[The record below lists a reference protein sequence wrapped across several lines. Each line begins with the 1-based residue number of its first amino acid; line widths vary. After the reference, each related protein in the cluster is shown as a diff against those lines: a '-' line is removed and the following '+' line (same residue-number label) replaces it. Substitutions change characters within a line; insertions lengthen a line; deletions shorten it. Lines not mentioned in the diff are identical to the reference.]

1 MSYHLLWSGVGG
13 QLLSYHSYHL
23 LWSGV
28 GGQLLSYH
36 LLWSGVGGQLLS
48 YHVGG
53 LYCMSSL
60 EGPFRGAFGKI
71 GVFHYKPSF
80 LGETPLFLETPIF
93 KEFFNGC
100 LLFFPCDSDRGPF
113 LKGHKDS
120 GKVIVCSLFE
130 KLQVMVNCAQGRS
143 RSAKFTIA
151 TWMQQELFS
160 NYST

>member
-1 MSYHLLWSGVGG
+1 MGG
-13 QLLSYHSYHL
+13 GFQ
-23 LWSGV
+23 
-28 GGQLLSYH
+28 
-36 LLWSGVGGQLLS
+36 
-48 YHVGG
+48 
-53 LYCMSSL
+53 
-60 EGPFRGAFGKI
+60 KI